1 MNQPTV
7 WDKDFPPLRLFGM
20 CLLDP
25 VLPHTDVQKVRSK
38 TKQNAN
44 EPLAVT
50 ALAVPHPDSRCPPQL
65 ILQPVHSHTDN
76 CSQDVYSPGHSGG
89 GVGLTMMYLL
99 LSHFER
105 TINSSLGQTHSGC
118 HRLTASNPFP
128 AFSSIRTH
136 TYCPSKGATLPKVM
150 HIQGLY

>member
-1 MNQPTV
+1 MVVFDHFPLLPIESHRVNQPTV
-7 WDKDFPPLRLFGM
+7 WDKDLPPLRLFGM

-38 TKQNAN
+38 TKQEAN

-50 ALAVPHPDSRCPPQL
+50 ALAVPHPDSRCPPTAN
-65 ILQPVHSHTDN
+65 PTASAPPH
-76 CSQDVYSPGHSGG
+76 
-89 GVGLTMMYLL
+89 
-99 LSHFER
+99 
-105 TINSSLGQTHSGC
+105 LGRYSGC
-118 HRLTASNPFP
+118 HRPTAGNLSP

-136 TYCPSKGATLPKVM
+136 TYCPSKEATLPKVM